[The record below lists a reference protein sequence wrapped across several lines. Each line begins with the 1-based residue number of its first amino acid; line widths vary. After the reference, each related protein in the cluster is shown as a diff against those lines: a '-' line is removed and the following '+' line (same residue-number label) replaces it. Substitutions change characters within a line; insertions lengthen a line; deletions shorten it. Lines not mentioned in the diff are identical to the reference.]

1 MCGIVGFTGRH
12 QAAPILLDGLSK
24 LEYRG
29 YDSAGIAV
37 RDGEDETEVIK
48 AKGRLKVL
56 SEKTNGGET
65 VPGTCGIGHTRWAT
79 HGEPSETNAHPH
91 ASADGNVV
99 AVHNGIIENYQELK
113 DELETLGYVFS
124 SQTDTEVV
132 AHLVDHALKT
142 APSLLAAVQQV
153 VPQLKG
159 AYALGIIHTDY
170 PDELIT
176 VREGSPLVIGV
187 GIGENFISSDQLAL
201 LPITNRFMYLEEGDI
216 ARLTRDSIEVFVN
229 GQTVERPVKELD
241 ATVSNAS
248 KGEYKHYMLKEIY
261 EQPEAIQQTISQA
274 LNGNALREDFLKDA
288 ELDFAKIQQVQIIA
302 CGTSYHAGMIAKYW
316 FEQLINL
323 PCHVEIASEYRYRTP
338 VIVNHTLYVCIS
350 QSGET
355 ADTLAALRD
364 TQKRAAAKGL
374 NISTMTICNV
384 ATSSMVR
391 ETQHSLLTLAG
402 PEIGVAS
409 TKAFTTQLA
418 ALMLLVLKIG
428 QVKNAIAATE
438 TAEIIA
444 GLWHTPK
451 VILDTLHNDTA
462 ILRLSELFV
471 EKNHCLFLGR
481 GTQFPIALEGALK
494 LKEISYIHAEGYA
507 AGELKHGPL
516 ALVDNDMP
524 VVILAPQDD
533 MLDKLKSNME
543 EVQARGG
550 ELFVFA
556 DENSGIPAD
565 KERQHVV
572 YVPQVSALLAPIV
585 YSIPV
590 QLLSYHVAVL
600 RGTDVDQP
608 RNLAK
613 SVTVE

>member
-1 MCGIVGFTGRH
+1 
-12 QAAPILLDGLSK
+12 
-24 LEYRG
+24 
-29 YDSAGIAV
+29 
-37 RDGEDETEVIK
+37 
-48 AKGRLKVL
+48 
-56 SEKTNGGET
+56 
-65 VPGTCGIGHTRWAT
+65 VPC
-79 HGEPSETNAHPH
+79 
-91 ASADGNVV
+91 
-99 AVHNGIIENYQELK
+99 Q
-113 DELETLGYVFS
+113 
-124 SQTDTEVV
+124 
-132 AHLVDHALKT
+132 
-142 APSLLAAVQQV
+142 
-153 VPQLKG
+153 
-159 AYALGIIHTDY
+159 
-170 PDELIT
+170 
-176 VREGSPLVIGV
+176 
-187 GIGENFISSDQLAL
+187 
-201 LPITNRFMYLEEGDI
+201 
-216 ARLTRDSIEVFVN
+216 
-229 GQTVERPVKELD
+229 
-241 ATVSNAS
+241 
-248 KGEYKHYMLKEIY
+248 
-261 EQPEAIQQTISQA
+261 
-274 LNGNALREDFLKDA
+274 
-288 ELDFAKIQQVQIIA
+288 
-302 CGTSYHAGMIAKYW
+302 
-316 FEQLINL
+316 
-323 PCHVEIASEYRYRTP
+323 VEIASEFRYRSP
-338 VIVNHTLYVCIS
+338 VIVNNTLYVCIS

-364 TQKRAAAKGL
+364 TQKRAAAKSL
-374 NISTMTICNV
+374 NITTMTICNV

-391 ETQHSLLTLAG
+391 ETNYSLLTLAG

-428 QVKNAIAATE
+428 QIKQSISTDRVS
-438 TAEIIA
+438 EIIA
-444 GLWHTPK
+444 ALWHTPK
-451 VILDTLHNDTA
+451 VILDTLQNNA
-462 ILRLSELFV
+462 EILRLSELFV

-481 GTQFPIALEGALK
+481 GTEFPIALEGALK

-556 DENSGIPAD
+556 DENSGIKAKD
-565 KERQHVV
+565 RQHVV
-572 YVPQVSALLAPIV
+572 YVPSVNEILAPIV

>member
-1 MCGIVGFTGRH
+1 MCGIVGGVAQRCVTE
-12 QAAPILLDGLSK
+12 ILLEGLK
-24 LEYRG
+24 RLEYRG
-29 YDSAGIAV
+29 YDSAGVALLNNQQILRERRVGKVINLAEAVAEHQLAGAIGIA
-37 RDGEDETEVIK
+37 
-48 AKGRLKVL
+48 
-56 SEKTNGGET
+56 
-65 VPGTCGIGHTRWAT
+65 HTRWAT
-79 HGEPSETNAHPH
+79 HGKPTENNAHPH
-91 ASADGNVV
+91 MSGKV
-99 AVHNGIIENYQELK
+99 AVVHNGIIENYQELK
-113 DELETLGYVFS
+113 DDLQALGYVFT

-132 AHLVDHALKT
+132 AHLVAEALKST
-142 APSLLAAVQQV
+142 DSLLEAVETV

-159 AYALGIIHTDY
+159 AYALGIIHSDY

-201 LPITNRFMYLEEGDI
+201 LPVTNRFMYLEEGDI
-216 ARLTRDSIEVFVN
+216 ARLTRTSIEVFAN
-229 GQTVERPVKELD
+229 GERVERPVRELD
-241 ATVSNAS
+241 ATVSSAS

-261 EQPEAIQQTISQA
+261 EQPEAIKQTISQA
-274 LNGNALREDFLKDA
+274 LDGNSLRDDFLKNADA
-288 ELDFAKIQQVQIIA
+288 DFNKIQSVQIIA
-302 CGTSYHAGMIAKYW
+302 CGTSYHSGMIAKYW
-316 FEQLINL
+316 FEQLIGV
-323 PCHVEIASEYRYRTP
+323 PCQVEIASEFRYRTP
-338 VIVNHTLYVCIS
+338 VIVENTLYICIS

-355 ADTLAALRD
+355 ADTLAALRE
-364 TQKRAAAKGL
+364 TQKRAKAN
-374 NISTMTICNV
+374 NIDIQTLTICNV

-391 ETQHSLLTLAG
+391 ETDHHLLTLAG

-418 ALMLLVLKIG
+418 ALMLLILKIG
-428 QVKNAIAATE
+428 QVKQRISPALLE
-438 TAEIIA
+438 EITRE
-444 GLWHTPK
+444 LWHSPK
-451 VILDTLHNDTA
+451 VILDTLKHDPE

-481 GTQFPIALEGALK
+481 GTNYPIALEGALK

-516 ALVDNDMP
+516 ALVDNEMP
-524 VVILAPQDD
+524 IVILAPNDE

-556 DENSGIPAD
+556 DENSGISEKD
-565 KERQHVV
+565 RQHVV
-572 YVPQVSALLAPIV
+572 HIPAVNEWLAPIV
-585 YSIPV
+585 YSVPV

>member
-1 MCGIVGFTGRH
+1 MCGIVGGVAQRCVTE
-12 QAAPILLDGLSK
+12 ILIEGLK
-24 LEYRG
+24 RLEYRG
-29 YDSAGIAV
+29 YDSAGVALLNNQQILRERRVGKVINLADAVAEHQLTGAIGIA
-37 RDGEDETEVIK
+37 
-48 AKGRLKVL
+48 
-56 SEKTNGGET
+56 
-65 VPGTCGIGHTRWAT
+65 HTRWAT
-79 HGEPSETNAHPH
+79 HGKPTENNAHPH
-91 ASADGNVV
+91 MSGKV
-99 AVHNGIIENYQELK
+99 AVVHNGIIENYQELK
-113 DELETLGYVFS
+113 DDLQALGYVFT

-132 AHLVDHALKT
+132 AHLVAEALKST
-142 APSLLAAVQQV
+142 DSLLEAVETV

-159 AYALGIIHTDY
+159 AYALGIIHSDY

-201 LPITNRFMYLEEGDI
+201 LPVTNRFMYLEEGDI
-216 ARLTRDSIEVFVN
+216 ARLTRTSIEVFAN
-229 GQTVERPVKELD
+229 GERVERPVRELD
-241 ATVSNAS
+241 ATVSSAS

-261 EQPEAIQQTISQA
+261 EQPEAIKQTISQA
-274 LNGNALREDFLKDA
+274 LDGNSLRDDFLKNADA
-288 ELDFAKIQQVQIIA
+288 DFNKIQSVQIIA
-302 CGTSYHAGMIAKYW
+302 CGTSYHSGMIAKYW
-316 FEQLINL
+316 FEQLIGV
-323 PCHVEIASEYRYRTP
+323 PCQVEIASEFRYRTP
-338 VIVNHTLYVCIS
+338 VIVENTLYICIS

-355 ADTLAALRD
+355 ADTLAALRE
-364 TQKRAAAKGL
+364 TQKRAKAN
-374 NISTMTICNV
+374 NIDIQTLTICNV

-391 ETQHSLLTLAG
+391 ETDHHLLTLAG

-418 ALMLLVLKIG
+418 ALMLLILKIG
-428 QVKNAIAATE
+428 QVKQRISPALLE
-438 TAEIIA
+438 EITRE
-444 GLWHTPK
+444 LWHSPK
-451 VILDTLHNDTA
+451 VILDTLKNDPE

-481 GTQFPIALEGALK
+481 GTNYPIALEGALK

-516 ALVDNDMP
+516 ALVDNEMP
-524 VVILAPQDD
+524 IVILAPNDE

-556 DENSGIPAD
+556 DENSGINEKD
-565 KERQHVV
+565 RQHVV
-572 YVPQVSALLAPIV
+572 HIPAVNEWLAPIV
-585 YSIPV
+585 YSVPV

>member
-1 MCGIVGFTGRH
+1 MCGIVGGVAERSITN
-12 QAAPILLDGLSK
+12 ILIEGLK
-24 LEYRG
+24 RLEYRG
-29 YDSAGIAV
+29 YDSAGVALVNNGQILRERRVGKVVNLEQAVNESNIQGALGIA
-37 RDGEDETEVIK
+37 
-48 AKGRLKVL
+48 
-56 SEKTNGGET
+56 
-65 VPGTCGIGHTRWAT
+65 HTRWAT
-79 HGEPSETNAHPH
+79 HGKPTENNAHPH
-91 ASADGNVV
+91 ISSNVAV
-99 AVHNGIIENYQELK
+99 VHNGIIENYQELK
-113 DELETLGYVFS
+113 DDLEALGYVFT

-132 AHLVDHALKT
+132 AHLVHEALKST
-142 APSLLAAVQQV
+142 SDLLKAVEQV

-159 AYALGIIHTDY
+159 AYALGIVHTDH
-170 PDELIT
+170 PDQLIA

-201 LPITNRFMYLEEGDI
+201 LPVTNRFIYLEEGDI
-216 ARLTRDSIEVFVN
+216 VRLTRDSIEIFAH
-229 GQTVERPVKELD
+229 GQLIDRPVKELD
-241 ATVSNAS
+241 ATISNAS
-248 KGEYKHYMLKEIY
+248 KGEFKHYMLKEIY

-274 LNGNALREDFLKDA
+274 LNGNALRDDFLQNA
-288 ELDFAKIQQVQIIA
+288 EVDFSNIQQVQIIA

-316 FEQLINL
+316 FEQLIDL
-323 PCHVEIASEYRYRTP
+323 PCQVEIASEFRYRSP
-338 VIVNHTLYVCIS
+338 VIMGNTLYLCIS

-364 TQKRAAAKGL
+364 TQKRAQAKAL
-374 NISTMTICNV
+374 NITTMAICNV

-391 ETQHSLLTLAG
+391 ETNYSLLTLAG

-418 ALMLLVLKIG
+418 ALMLLILKIG
-428 QVKNAIAATE
+428 QIKQTISVEKITE
-438 TAEIIA
+438 ITAE
-444 GLWHTPK
+444 LWHTPK
-451 VILDTLHNDTA
+451 VILDALQNDQE
-462 ILRLSELFV
+462 ILRLSDLFK
-471 EKNHCLFLGR
+471 EKQHCLFLGR

-516 ALVDNDMP
+516 ALVDHDMP

-556 DENSGIPAD
+556 DEHSGIKN

-572 YVPQVSALLAPIV
+572 NVPSISALLAPIV

>member
-1 MCGIVGFTGRH
+1 MCGIVGGVAERCVTE
-12 QAAPILLDGLSK
+12 ILIEGLK
-24 LEYRG
+24 RLEYRG
-29 YDSAGIAV
+29 YDSAGVALLNNQQILRERRVGKVINLADAVAEHQLTGAIGIA
-37 RDGEDETEVIK
+37 
-48 AKGRLKVL
+48 
-56 SEKTNGGET
+56 
-65 VPGTCGIGHTRWAT
+65 HTRWAT
-79 HGEPSETNAHPH
+79 HGKPTENNAHPH
-91 ASADGNVV
+91 MSGKV
-99 AVHNGIIENYQELK
+99 AVVHNGIIENYQELK
-113 DELETLGYVFS
+113 DDLQALGYVFT

-132 AHLVDHALKT
+132 AHLVAEALKST
-142 APSLLAAVQQV
+142 DSLLEAVETV

-159 AYALGIIHTDY
+159 AYALGIIHSDY

-201 LPITNRFMYLEEGDI
+201 LPVTNRFMYLDEGDI
-216 ARLTRDSIEVFVN
+216 ARLTRTSIEVFAN
-229 GQTVERPVKELD
+229 GERVERPVRELD
-241 ATVSNAS
+241 ATVSSAS

-261 EQPEAIQQTISQA
+261 EQPEAIKQTISQA
-274 LNGNALREDFLKDA
+274 LDGNSLRDDFLKNADA
-288 ELDFAKIQQVQIIA
+288 DFNKIQSVQIIA
-302 CGTSYHAGMIAKYW
+302 CGTSYHSGMIAKYW
-316 FEQLINL
+316 FEQLIGV
-323 PCHVEIASEYRYRTP
+323 PCQVEIASEFRYRTP
-338 VIVNHTLYVCIS
+338 VIVENTLYICIS

-355 ADTLAALRD
+355 ADTLAALRE
-364 TQKRAAAKGL
+364 TQKRAKAN
-374 NISTMTICNV
+374 NIDIQTLTICNV

-391 ETQHSLLTLAG
+391 ETDHHLLTLAG

-418 ALMLLVLKIG
+418 ALMLLILKIG
-428 QVKNAIAATE
+428 QVKQRISPALLE
-438 TAEIIA
+438 EITRE
-444 GLWHTPK
+444 LWHSPK
-451 VILDTLHNDTA
+451 VILDTLKHDPE

-481 GTQFPIALEGALK
+481 GTNYPIALEGALK

-516 ALVDNDMP
+516 ALVDNEMP
-524 VVILAPQDD
+524 IVILAPNDE

-556 DENSGIPAD
+556 DENSGISGKD
-565 KERQHVV
+565 RQHVV
-572 YVPQVSALLAPIV
+572 HIPAVNEWLAPIV
-585 YSIPV
+585 YSVPV

>member
-1 MCGIVGFTGRH
+1 MCGIVGGVAQRCVTE
-12 QAAPILLDGLSK
+12 ILLEGLK
-24 LEYRG
+24 RLEYRG
-29 YDSAGIAV
+29 YDSAGVALLNNQQILRERRVGKVINLAEAVAEHQLAGAIGIA
-37 RDGEDETEVIK
+37 
-48 AKGRLKVL
+48 
-56 SEKTNGGET
+56 
-65 VPGTCGIGHTRWAT
+65 HTRWAT
-79 HGEPSETNAHPH
+79 HGKPTENNAHPH
-91 ASADGNVV
+91 MSGKV
-99 AVHNGIIENYQELK
+99 AVVHNGIIENYQELK
-113 DELETLGYVFS
+113 DDLQALGYVFT

-132 AHLVDHALKT
+132 AHLVAEALKST
-142 APSLLAAVQQV
+142 DSLLEAVETV

-159 AYALGIIHTDY
+159 AYALGIIHSDY

-201 LPITNRFMYLEEGDI
+201 LPVTNRFMYLEEGDI
-216 ARLTRDSIEVFVN
+216 ARLTRTSIEVFAN
-229 GQTVERPVKELD
+229 GERVERPVRELD
-241 ATVSNAS
+241 ATVSSAS

-261 EQPEAIQQTISQA
+261 EQPEAIKQTISQA
-274 LNGNALREDFLKDA
+274 LDGNSLRDDFLKNADA
-288 ELDFAKIQQVQIIA
+288 DFNKIQSVQIIA
-302 CGTSYHAGMIAKYW
+302 CGTSYHSGMIAKYW
-316 FEQLINL
+316 FEQLIGV
-323 PCHVEIASEYRYRTP
+323 PCQVEIASEFRYRTP
-338 VIVNHTLYVCIS
+338 VIVENTLYICIS

-355 ADTLAALRD
+355 ADTLAALRE
-364 TQKRAAAKGL
+364 TQKRAKAN
-374 NISTMTICNV
+374 NIDIQTLTICNV

-391 ETQHSLLTLAG
+391 ETDHHLLTLAG

-418 ALMLLVLKIG
+418 ALMLLILKIG
-428 QVKNAIAATE
+428 QVKQRISPALLE
-438 TAEIIA
+438 EITRE
-444 GLWHTPK
+444 LWHSPK
-451 VILDTLHNDTA
+451 VILDTLKYDPE

-481 GTQFPIALEGALK
+481 GTNYPIALEGALK

-516 ALVDNDMP
+516 ALVDNEMP
-524 VVILAPQDD
+524 IVILAPNDE

-556 DENSGIPAD
+556 DENSGISEKD
-565 KERQHVV
+565 RQHVV
-572 YVPQVSALLAPIV
+572 HIPAVNEWLAPIV
-585 YSIPV
+585 YSVPV